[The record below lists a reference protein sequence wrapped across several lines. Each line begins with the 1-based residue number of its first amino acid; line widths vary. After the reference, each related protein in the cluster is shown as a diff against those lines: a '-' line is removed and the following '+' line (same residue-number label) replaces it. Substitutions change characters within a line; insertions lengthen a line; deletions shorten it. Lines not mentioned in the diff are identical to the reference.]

1 MRHRLVFTVTL
12 VLCVVAATAVIVLY
26 LSRNCEPDTVNKRV
40 ESPVVHVH
48 KTAANGKGNAAR
60 PNGKLTAIVR
70 HEGHAEEQVGVP
82 ESPPE
87 TQEQQRERLR
97 VEAEL
102 EKIRRE
108 PLKGAAEQLLM
119 MATPAARGDS
129 IPPLPITYEMDE
141 ALEAEAEKMLER
153 IVKVEEHDTIAS
165 LEIKEQLLALREEW
179 VAAKEKGM
187 RFVDFLRQR
196 EGYAKNDAEHY
207 ADAINLEREYYND
220 KTLNDADYL
229 EARKKID
236 NLLNIE
242 GFKPL
247 PPLEEEEEDDAPGA
261 TSNQ

>member
-1 MRHRLVFTVTL
+1 MRLRHVFPAAL
-12 VLCVVAATAVIVLY
+12 VLCVVAAAVIVLY
-26 LSRNCEPDTVNKRV
+26 LSRSCESDAVSKRV
-40 ESPVVHVH
+40 ESHVAHADRVV
-48 KTAANGKGNAAR
+48 ANRKGGASQSND
-60 PNGKLTAIVR
+60 KSTAIVR
-70 HEGHAEEQVGVP
+70 HEGQAKEQVDIP
-82 ESPPE
+82 EPQSE
-87 TQEQQRERLR
+87 TLEQERERLR

-153 IVKVEEHDTIAS
+153 IVKVEEHDNIAS
-165 LEIKEQLLALREEW
+165 LEVKEQLLALREEW
-179 VAAKEKGM
+179 LAAKEKGM

-196 EGYAKNDAEHY
+196 EGHAQNDAEHY

-220 KTLNDADYL
+220 KTLNDEDYL
-229 EARKKID
+229 EARKKIN

-247 PPLEEEEEDDAPGA
+247 PPLEEEEEDDATGA